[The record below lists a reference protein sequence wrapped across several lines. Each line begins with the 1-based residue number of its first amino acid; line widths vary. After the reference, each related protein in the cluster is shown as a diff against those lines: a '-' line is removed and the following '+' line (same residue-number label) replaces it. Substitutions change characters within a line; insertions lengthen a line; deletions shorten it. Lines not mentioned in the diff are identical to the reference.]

1 MKNKKES
8 REHLLEELK
17 ILLESENLYRM
28 IFESAN
34 DGIIIHDAEGH
45 ILDVNQTMYKRLG
58 YTKQEIIKLSLKG
71 LVTPEF
77 AGKIRERMGTL
88 KKKGVA
94 IFESADRRKD
104 GTVMPV
110 EVNARYIEYKGHKLI
125 LSVVR
130 DINER
135 KLAEDLIMTTYRE
148 NEIIRDEIIRQV
160 KLDDEIFSR
169 ILEFLPGKL
178 KKVQTDVDIQAVK
191 NRIKTINFI
200 KRTLYSSP
208 SFLRINVA
216 NPIEKLIG
224 YSFSLYCAGIKNI
237 KIHREIQDTTLD
249 LEKALPCTLIINE
262 LLANALRH
270 AFPDGSKGEIFLN
283 LDKAT
288 CGSQILHF
296 RDNGIGFPEK
306 IDFRRTTT
314 FGMQLVMNLIDQ
326 LDGEIEMRR
335 RTGTEYIVEF

>member
-1 MKNKKES
+1 MKNTKES
-8 REHLLEELK
+8 RERLLEEIK

-88 KKKGVA
+88 KKEGVA

-237 KIHREIQDTTLD
+237 KIHRLSH
-249 LEKALPCTLIINE
+249 AL
-262 LLANALRH
+262 
-270 AFPDGSKGEIFLN
+270 
-283 LDKAT
+283 
-288 CGSQILHF
+288 
-296 RDNGIGFPEK
+296 
-306 IDFRRTTT
+306 
-314 FGMQLVMNLIDQ
+314 
-326 LDGEIEMRR
+326 
-335 RTGTEYIVEF
+335 